1 MFPVLLFS
9 RVVIWNSSRDDR
21 TTEITF
27 RRWELPPTRRTSP
40 IQLCSETAF
49 AVVFYITYWYSF
61 QKGSPHYLFLIKK
74 MGVYQKAI
82 QAFVDLTCDDA
93 TMMDRW
99 IPDEDWV
106 RQMRLNSECD
116 CSVRNLNRGLSDQ
129 CMWQNNHAILQGT
142 TGIVIFNNGER
153 RLCDTSWVPDIL

>member
-1 MFPVLLFS
+1 MFPVLLFL
-9 RVVIWNSSRDDR
+9 RLVIWNSSRDDR
-21 TTEITF
+21 TIEITF

-74 MGVYQKAI
+74 MGVYQKAVK
-82 QAFVDLTCDDA
+82 AFLDLTCDDA
-93 TMMDRW
+93 MMDRW

-106 RQMRLNSECD
+106 RQIWDIGKDNRS
-116 CSVRNLNRGLSDQ
+116 SITNLNTGLAKK
-129 CMWQNNHAILQGT
+129 CMVSSMSSSASSSKNKRQTLTWQSL
-142 TGIVIFNNGER
+142 R
-153 RLCDTSWVPDIL
+153 RHKAD